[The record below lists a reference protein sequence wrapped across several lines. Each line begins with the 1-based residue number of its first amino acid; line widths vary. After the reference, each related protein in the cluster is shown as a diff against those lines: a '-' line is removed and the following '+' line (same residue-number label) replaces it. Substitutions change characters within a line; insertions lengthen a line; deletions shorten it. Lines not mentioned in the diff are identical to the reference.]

1 MRLHEDLSIGLEI
14 QNWGDNLMKNSLKPK
29 KNGRGKNGG
38 KALVGIC
45 ITVVYGVPGRSQP
58 GFFVVVVFMV
68 NRIQS
73 EKTNKSKILSH
84 M

>member
-1 MRLHEDLSIGLEI
+1 
-14 QNWGDNLMKNSLKPK
+14 MKNSFVK
-29 KNGRGKNGG
+29 KKWEGKKWG
-38 KALVGIC
+38 KSPGDEVGIC
-45 ITVVYGVPGRSQP
+45 ITVVYGVSGRSQP
-58 GFFVVVVFMV
+58 GFFVFVVFLV